1 MVNYVVLVCLWKFL
15 ESSSKL
21 AVSAF
26 AYPVHPHS
34 ICTKKW
40 FLHKNLQ
47 GVPYFGKPIKTSQ
60 SQVQAL
66 LSCSPL
72 VSLSHTEEAP
82 GSSQTAPESEMG
94 EVFVDNPSREVRV
107 PTSPLKAPKPT
118 GGRCGKKTDKGHWG
132 QR

>member
-1 MVNYVVLVCLWKFL
+1 MVNYAVFACLWKCL

-26 AYPVHPHS
+26 AYPIHPHS
-34 ICTKKW
+34 VCTKKL

-47 GVPYFGKPIKTSQ
+47 GVPYFGKPIKTPQ

-66 LSCSPL
+66 LLCLPL
-72 VSLSHTEEAP
+72 VSMSHTEEAP
-82 GSSQTAPESEMG
+82 GSSQTTPESEMG

-107 PTSPLKAPKPT
+107 LPVP
-118 GGRCGKKTDKGHWG
+118 
-132 QR
+132 